1 MFLCRQEQNMQ
12 KRHARGKLNDIL
24 ARLETNPRYLMVR
37 LAHKKA
43 LYHQQELQ
51 EGAAFIFT

>member
-1 MFLCRQEQNMQ
+1 MLHCRQEKNMQ
-12 KRHARGKLNDIL
+12 KRHARGKLDEIR
-24 ARLETNPRYLMVR
+24 ARWENNPRYLMVR
-37 LAHKKA
+37 LAYKNA